1 MPDGLLK
8 RASNALRRALA
19 PRDGCIIL
27 MYHRVGAPGCDP
39 EHLAV
44 TAGKLAEQIAVLKRN
59 RTVVPLSWLKERMAQ
74 GLSVAGTAAVTFDD
88 GYADVLHQGRPA
100 LARLD
105 CPATVF
111 LATGAIG
118 TGANMWWDLVGRLF
132 LVSPALPPEVTVAQQ
147 GRRQRIALD
156 ATDRGSRMRAYGQV
170 SEMVR
175 PLPSRERDAVVDDLI
190 RQIWGARE
198 DRDEDRLM
206 TPEEVQA
213 WYSKGMFEIGAH
225 TVSHPSL
232 PTLPAAEQRAE
243 IAESSRACTTLTGEP
258 PTGFAY
264 PYGHYDAAVMEAA
277 AAAGIVIAV
286 TAEKRRIG
294 PAEPMLA
301 LPRYYVGDWDAA
313 AFARHM
319 SFQA

>member
-1 MPDGLLK
+1 MPDGILK
-8 RASNALRRALA
+8 RASNVLKRVLA
-19 PRDGCIIL
+19 PRDGCIVL

-44 TAGKLAEQIAVLKRN
+44 TAENLGEQIAVLKQR
-59 RTVVPLSWLKERMAQ
+59 RDVVPLSWLRERLAQ

-88 GYADVLHQGRPA
+88 GYADVLHQGRPV

-111 LATGAIG
+111 LATGTIG

-132 LVSPALPPEVTVAQQ
+132 LATQALPPEVKIVRSGGQH
-147 GRRQRIALD
+147 RIVID
-156 ATDRGSRMRAYGQV
+156 AADRGSRMSAYREI

-175 PLPSRERDAVVDDLI
+175 PLPSRERDAIVDDLA
-190 RQIWGARE
+190 RQIWGARQ
-198 DRDEDRLM
+198 DRDDDRLM
-206 TPEEVQA
+206 TQEEVLA
-213 WYSKGMFEIGAH
+213 WYDKGMFEIGAH

-232 PTLPAAEQRAE
+232 PTLPAAEQKAE
-243 IAESSRACTTLTGEP
+243 IAESCRACTALTGEP

-264 PYGHYDAAVMEAA
+264 PYGHYDAAVVDAT
-277 AAAGIVIAV
+277 AAAGITIAV

-294 PAEPMLA
+294 SGEPMLA

-313 AFARHM
+313 TFARQM
-319 SFQA
+319 SF